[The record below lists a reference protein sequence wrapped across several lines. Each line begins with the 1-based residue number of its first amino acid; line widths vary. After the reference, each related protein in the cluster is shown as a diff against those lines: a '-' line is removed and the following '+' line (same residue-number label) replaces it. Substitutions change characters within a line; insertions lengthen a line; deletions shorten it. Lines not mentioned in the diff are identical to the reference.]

1 MTYKD
6 NITKLVS
13 ATFEIM
19 KRLELKL
26 DQISLKKV
34 AIASRQENYK
44 YLKPSRQANNLW
56 VLISELY
63 NGGDIDHFKEGM
75 RLFTI
80 YKANSKKKP
89 LQTRVIKLYK
99 REVKISSGII

>member
-26 DQISLKKV
+26 DHISLKKV
-34 AIASRQENYK
+34 NASRQENYK

-63 NGGDIDHFKEGM
+63 NGGEIDHFKEGM

-89 LQTRVIKLYK
+89 IQTRVIKLYK
-99 REVKISSGII
+99 REVKISIGII

>member
-44 YLKPSRQANNLW
+44 YLIPSRQANNLW

-63 NGGDIDHFKEGM
+63 NGGDIG
-75 RLFTI
+75 I
-80 YKANSKKKP
+80 SKRECGCSQFIKRILKKN
-89 LQTRVIKLYK
+89 LYK
-99 REVKISSGII
+99 LGS